1 MEKTITLYEMTS
13 DLIEL
18 MDAEIN
24 EEVKA
29 EIIEAIK
36 LQIET
41 KAENI
46 IAVIRNY
53 ETRIEAVKAE
63 EKRLADMRKIGE
75 ARLEKFKKYVKE
87 NMEALELQK
96 IQTEL
101 GTLSIAKNP
110 LSVEVIELNKVPQEF
125 LKQEIKISAD
135 KTAIKEHFKETGEV
149 PEGCII
155 YTDRTSLR
163 IK

>member
-1 MEKTITLYEMTS
+1 MNNTLYDIRCNFVNLMNNDELTEEQVQEIGQE
-13 DLIEL
+13 LAIEL
-18 MDAEIN
+18 KN
-24 EEVKA
+24 KSS
-29 EIIEAIK
+29 
-36 LQIET
+36 
-41 KAENI
+41 NI
-46 IAVIRNY
+46 IAYMIDT
-53 ETRIEAVKAE
+53 ESLLERIKAE
-63 EKRLADMRKIGE
+63 EKRLADMRKVGE

>member
-1 MEKTITLYEMTS
+1 MNNTLYDIRCNFVNLMNNDELTEEQVQEIGQE
-13 DLIEL
+13 LAIEL
-18 MDAEIN
+18 KN
-24 EEVKA
+24 KSS
-29 EIIEAIK
+29 
-36 LQIET
+36 
-41 KAENI
+41 NI
-46 IAVIRNY
+46 IAYMIDT
-53 ETRIEAVKAE
+53 ESLLERIKAE